1 MRAIRV
7 LILFTIMTFSIISC
21 NDTTN
26 NSSNN
31 LTFSIKNPTSVDR
44 IAATFSTSV
53 DAVFKNT
60 KEIDWTKIGFSDGKT
75 LAHQL
80 VDNNAD
86 GTPEEILIST
96 DLKANETKEIT
107 ITFADENAKP
117 NFKKRTQ
124 AEISHKVNGEWKDRK
139 YIGGT
144 FENVTTLT
152 APEQHTDHSYFIRY
166 EGPGWESDKVGY
178 RFYLDWRNAVDIFG
192 KKTSD
197 MVLQDVGQDGFDSYH
212 EPAAWGMDIL
222 KVGKSLGLGAIGFWD
237 EKQAV
242 RVEKTSGLQCDI
254 LQNGVLQ
261 SKIRTVYSDWDL
273 NDIKTTLT
281 SDLTIQAGSRLTRQD
296 IALSENL
303 PNICTG
309 IVKHEDTEIF
319 IQKPKNNDSWGYIA
333 TFGKQSLNEDNLGM
347 VVFIKGDQFVD
358 FQEDEHSHIVVLKP
372 IDKKVSYYFAA
383 AWEQE
388 TNGIKDLVAFKTY
401 LQNTTAILN
410 N

>member
-1 MRAIRV
+1 
-7 LILFTIMTFSIISC
+7 
-21 NDTTN
+21 
-26 NSSNN
+26 
-31 LTFSIKNPTSVDR
+31 
-44 IAATFSTSV
+44 
-53 DAVFKNT
+53 
-60 KEIDWTKIGFSDGKT
+60 GFSDGET
-75 LAHQL
+75 LAYQL

-86 GTPEEILIST
+86 GTPDEILIST

-107 ITFADENAKP
+107 ITFADENANP

-124 AEISHKVNGEWKDRK
+124 AEISHKVGGEWKGQE

-144 FENVTTLT
+144 FENVAAFT
-152 APEQHTDHSYFIRY
+152 ASEQHSDHSYFIRY

-197 MVLQDVGQDGFDSYH
+197 MVLQDVGQDGFDAYH

-222 KVGKSLGLGAIGFWD
+222 KVGKSLGLGAIGFWN
-237 EKQAV
+237 ENQAI

-261 SKIRTVYSDWDL
+261 SKIRTVYSDWEI

-281 SDLTIQAGSRLTRQD
+281 SDLTIQAGSRLTRED
-296 IALSENL
+296 IVLSENL

-309 IVKHEDTEIF
+309 IVKHEGTEVF
-319 IQKPKNNDSWGYIA
+319 TQKPENDNSWGYIA
-333 TFGKQSLNEDNLGM
+333 TFGKQSLAEDNLGM
-347 VVFIKGDQFVD
+347 VVFIKGSQFVD
-358 FQEDEHSHIVVLKP
+358 FQEDEYSHIVVLKP
-372 IDKKVSYYFAA
+372 TDDKKVSYYFAA
-383 AWEQE
+383 TWEQE
-388 TNGIKDLVAFKTY
+388 TDGIKDLAAFKIY
-401 LQNTTAILN
+401 LENTVAILN